1 MTKGCEMP
9 FRKKYIPGAI
19 ALCIAVGAPLAHAQT
34 FPAKPIRI
42 VVAFPPGGPSD
53 YAARVVGLKLTESI
67 GQQVVVDNRPGAG
80 GALGTELVARAAP
93 DGYTLLIGNTGT
105 LAVLPHLQAKIPYDA
120 LRDFTAITNLIG
132 GPSFLLTHPS
142 VPVKNLRELI
152 DLARKRPGQLTY
164 ASAGVGQI
172 SHMNGELLKQL
183 ANIDLVHVPYKGT
196 GPVMPEMLGGQVS
209 MTFSTSIDNLQ
220 FVKTGRLRGLAV
232 TGKERLAIAQELPT
246 MAESGLPGFDS
257 LNWNGIVGPAGM
269 PKDIVARLNREIV
282 RAVNLADIK
291 EKVIAQ
297 GNFVIGDT
305 AEQFAAYIRAESE
318 KWARVVKQGNIR
330 ID

>member
-1 MTKGCEMP
+1 
-9 FRKKYIPGAI
+9 
-19 ALCIAVGAPLAHAQT
+19 
-34 FPAKPIRI
+34 
-42 VVAFPPGGPSD
+42 
-53 YAARVVGLKLTESI
+53 
-67 GQQVVVDNRPGAG
+67 
-80 GALGTELVARAAP
+80 
-93 DGYTLLIGNTGT
+93 
-105 LAVLPHLQAKIPYDA
+105 
-120 LRDFTAITNLIG
+120 
-132 GPSFLLTHPS
+132 
-142 VPVKNLRELI
+142 
-152 DLARKRPGQLTY
+152 
-164 ASAGVGQI
+164 
-172 SHMNGELLKQL
+172 
-183 ANIDLVHVPYKGT
+183 
-196 GPVMPEMLGGQVS
+196 

-282 RAVNLADIK
+282 RAVNLPDIK

-305 AEQFAAYIRAESE
+305 PEQFGAYIRAESE

>member
-1 MTKGCEMP
+1 
-9 FRKKYIPGAI
+9 
-19 ALCIAVGAPLAHAQT
+19 
-34 FPAKPIRI
+34 
-42 VVAFPPGGPSD
+42 
-53 YAARVVGLKLTESI
+53 
-67 GQQVVVDNRPGAG
+67 
-80 GALGTELVARAAP
+80 
-93 DGYTLLIGNTGT
+93 
-105 LAVLPHLQAKIPYDA
+105 
-120 LRDFTAITNLIG
+120 
-132 GPSFLLTHPS
+132 
-142 VPVKNLRELI
+142 
-152 DLARKRPGQLTY
+152 
-164 ASAGVGQI
+164 
-172 SHMNGELLKQL
+172 MNGELLKQL

-232 TGKERLAIAQELPT
+232 TGKERLVIAQELPT

>member
-1 MTKGCEMP
+1 
-9 FRKKYIPGAI
+9 
-19 ALCIAVGAPLAHAQT
+19 
-34 FPAKPIRI
+34 
-42 VVAFPPGGPSD
+42 
-53 YAARVVGLKLTESI
+53 
-67 GQQVVVDNRPGAG
+67 
-80 GALGTELVARAAP
+80 
-93 DGYTLLIGNTGT
+93 YTLLIGNTGT

-257 LNWNGIVGPAGM
+257 LNWNGIVGPAGL

-282 RAVNLADIK
+282 RAVNLPDIK
-291 EKVIAQ
+291 DKVIAQ

-305 AEQFAAYIRAESE
+305 PEQFAGYIRAESD